1 MVFFLFFH
9 PLEISNCL
17 FSHTCFVA
25 SSKGDGVS
33 VSRQCGETARG
44 GHAIL
49 LILLSASSC
58 CSTPS
63 AEVAPPAMMD
73 PRQDKGFIA
82 PERLLRTV
90 NDMPKFLASRA
101 CKSLVEFI
109 RAINTASQG
118 AKLSDECIVSP
129 LVQRLLDTLNTM
141 EGWCEEYP
149 PSQQQM
155 RYGNVAFREW
165 HSRLL
170 SSATGETSIQRPV
183 TFSC

>member
-1 MVFFLFFH
+1 M
-9 PLEISNCL
+9 
-17 FSHTCFVA
+17 
-25 SSKGDGVS
+25 
-33 VSRQCGETARG
+33 
-44 GHAIL
+44 
-49 LILLSASSC
+49 
-58 CSTPS
+58 
-63 AEVAPPAMMD
+63 AMMD
-73 PRQDKGFIA
+73 LRQDKGFIV

-101 CKSLVEFI
+101 CKSLVDFI
-109 RAINTASQG
+109 RAMNTASEG

-129 LVQRLLDTLNTM
+129 LVQRLLDALNTM

>member
-1 MVFFLFFH
+1 V
-9 PLEISNCL
+9 
-17 FSHTCFVA
+17 
-25 SSKGDGVS
+25 
-33 VSRQCGETARG
+33 
-44 GHAIL
+44 
-49 LILLSASSC
+49 
-58 CSTPS
+58 
-63 AEVAPPAMMD
+63 AMMD
-73 PRQDKGFIA
+73 LRQDKGFIV

-90 NDMPKFLASRA
+90 SDMPKFLASRA

-109 RAINTASQG
+109 RAMNAASQG
-118 AKLSDECIVSP
+118 AKLSNECVVSP
-129 LVQRLLDTLNTM
+129 LVQRLLDTLDTM